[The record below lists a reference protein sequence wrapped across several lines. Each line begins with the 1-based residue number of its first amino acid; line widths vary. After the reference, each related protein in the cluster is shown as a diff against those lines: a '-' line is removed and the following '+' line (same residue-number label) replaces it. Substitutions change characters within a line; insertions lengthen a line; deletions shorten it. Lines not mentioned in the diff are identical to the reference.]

1 MEKKAKRVHYIC
13 SDIYQQVRSDSLEA
27 IKNRLEVAGENSLYP
42 FRDHT
47 YNKFNPSL
55 IDMHRGS
62 NPEEI
67 KIAVIEGYNISYT
80 NRQIINL
87 LQKAIQITANTEEG
101 VKFTLEK
108 LFLADHLKKFSIPP
122 GTLRFYSQKHI
133 CFWTG
138 KNWRKI
144 VP

>member
-1 MEKKAKRVHYIC
+1 MKKKAKKVHYVS
-13 SDIYQQVRSDSLEA
+13 SDIYQQVRSDSLDN
-27 IKNRLEVAGENSLYP
+27 IKNRVESCGENSLYP
-42 FRDHT
+42 FKND
-47 YNKFNPSL
+47 YQKFHPHIN
-55 IDMHRGS
+55 DMHKGS

-67 KIAVIEGYNISYT
+67 KIAVLEGYNLNYT
-80 NRQIINL
+80 NKQILNL

-108 LFLADHLKKFSIPP
+108 LFLADQNRKFSIPP
-122 GTLRFYSQKHI
+122 GTLRFYSQNHI